1 MTRLL
6 FPFFNSRLIP
16 LFLLLVLNF
25 FAETTPVLGQS
36 VGTATG
42 DILKINSGARPAAM
56 AGVYTAMGDDA
67 YAVEYNP
74 AGIAKV
80 QASQAIFTHLES
92 LADISYEYLIFA
104 TAAGSDGA
112 FAAAFTY
119 RYMPP
124 IDNQNGNP
132 PVSSQ

>member
-1 MTRLL
+1 MTSYFFIIPKPRLISLLL
-6 FPFFNSRLIP
+6 FLALTFYG
-16 LFLLLVLNF
+16 
-25 FAETTPVLGQS
+25 ETTHVLGQS
-36 VGTATG
+36 VGTTTA

-80 QASQAIFTHLES
+80 QASQAIFTHLDS

-104 TAAGSDGA
+104 TAWGA
-112 FAAAFTY
+112 EKRLRGRLHLSLHAAH
-119 RYMPP
+119 
-124 IDNQNGNP
+124 
-132 PVSSQ
+132 